1 MPVWQLLLVAI
12 GLGMDAFSVALAVGT
27 TGAGF
32 HRTFRLS
39 WHFGMFQFFMPIL
52 GWLAGQRMLALIR
65 AWDHWVAFGLLAAVG
80 VHMVISSFKPGAERP
95 KRDPTRGWSLVML
108 SVATSI
114 DAFGVGIG
122 MGVLGLS
129 VMLPCAI
136 IGVVAALMTLVGM
149 QLGSR
154 VSRRF
159 GRRAETAGGILLI
172 ALAMKLLSI

>member
-1 MPVWQLLLVAI
+1 MPIWQIVAI
-12 GLGMDAFSVALAVGT
+12 SVGLGADAFSVALAVGT

-32 HRTFRLS
+32 RRTFRLS
-39 WHFGMFQFFMPIL
+39 WHFGLFQFFMPIL
-52 GWLAGQRMLALIR
+52 GWQAGHRMLALIR

-80 VHMVISSFKPGAERP
+80 LHMVINSFKPEVRRRKG
-95 KRDPTRGWSLVML
+95 DPTRGWSLVML

-122 MGVLGLS
+122 LGALSLS
-129 VMLPCAI
+129 VILPCVI
-136 IGVVAALMTLVGM
+136 IGMVAGLMTLVGM

-159 GRRAETAGGILLI
+159 GQRAETAGGVLLI
-172 ALAMKLLSI
+172 ALAVKLLSI